1 MKIFRIIISVL
12 LAAVICTVGYIS
24 LFSGNALKYLPAF
37 QKSENSELQGQT
49 VVFLGSSVTNG
60 FGSYNISFVDYLTK
74 LYKINAVK
82 EAVNGTT
89 LVDSGSDSYVS
100 RLRNLDRNLKVKMV
114 VCQLSTNDATKKMPL
129 GTVGESFEIADFNTK
144 TVAGAIEYIIAY
156 SKDAWGCQVCFY
168 TSFKYD
174 SAEYEEMHRILLEIQ
189 EKWKISVLDLWV
201 NDEINAHEKNHM
213 IDDIHPTLLCYKDDI
228 TPLMYD
234 FILKNIKNA

>member
-1 MKIFRIIISVL
+1 MKAFRIIISVIL
-12 LAAVICTVGYIS
+12 VIVICIVGYIG

-37 QKSENSELQGQT
+37 QKPESSELQGQT

-60 FGSYNISFVDYLTK
+60 FGSYNISFVDYLTEI
-74 LYKINAVK
+74 YKINAQK

-89 LVDSGSDSYVS
+89 LVDNGTDSYVS
-100 RLRNLDRNLKVKMV
+100 RLKGLDRNMKVKMV
-114 VCQLSTNDATKKMPL
+114 MCQLSTNDATQKLPL

-156 SKDAWGCQVCFY
+156 SKDTWNCKVCFY

-174 SAEYEEMHRILLEIQ
+174 SPEYEEMRQILLNIQ
-189 EKWKISVLDLWV
+189 KKWNISVLDLWE
-201 NDEINAHEKNHM
+201 NEELDSHGKNHM

-228 TPLMYD
+228 TPLMYN
-234 FILKNIKNA
+234 FISENIK